1 MKGSGGSLKLYK
13 RKFAY
18 RGPVVAVLIFLAVI
32 GLFRYGFGSI
42 SGANSEEDRNV
53 TQAAVQKAVV
63 NCYAIE
69 GVYPPNVK
77 YLEDHYGVV
86 INHSKYVV
94 SYELAGS
101 NIMPSV
107 AVQEKGG
114 GQKEEQQ

>member
-1 MKGSGGSLKLYK
+1 LKGSGGFLRLYK
-13 RKFAY
+13 KKSAY
-18 RGPVVAVLIFLAVI
+18 RGPVAAVLIFLAVI

-42 SGANSEEDRNV
+42 SGANGEEDRNM
-53 TQAAVQKAVV
+53 TQAAIQKAVV

-69 GVYPPNVK
+69 GVYPPDVK

-86 INHSKYVV
+86 VNHSKYVV

-107 AVQEKGG
+107 EVQEKGG
-114 GQKEEQQ
+114 GQREEQQ